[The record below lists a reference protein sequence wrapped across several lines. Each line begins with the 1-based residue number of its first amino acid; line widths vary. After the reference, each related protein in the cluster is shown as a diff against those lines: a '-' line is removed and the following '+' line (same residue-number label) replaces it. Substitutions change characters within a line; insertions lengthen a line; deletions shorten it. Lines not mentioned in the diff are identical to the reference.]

1 MAFENFPYTDFHN
14 LNLDWLLNTMKDI
27 EVDWKRYY
35 TEWDEWKDYVTN
47 YIENLDYEQA
57 INNYMNGLETSGKL
71 SDIIDSY
78 LGADYNVVI
87 IGDSYGQ
94 GYTPDGNV
102 TSWTSLL
109 TSRYFY
115 NQTVYTQSEG
125 GAGFVAIGQSGNTF
139 EKLMTKIASG
149 MTADARKRVKYV
161 IVAGGWNDISKQI
174 SDITGAITSFCKA
187 AKNLFLNASV
197 HIGFIA
203 STGFSNIGTTEK
215 WKDWMNTKTAYMTT
229 FAPYEYM
236 VGADLA
242 LRWNGVLASDYIH
255 PNTVGQGSIADS
267 IYKAVIGANDIA
279 RASDYIYLKG
289 VDCSLSYD
297 RATIEYSGH
306 NAKIRFGDPAN
317 SHLLGLTFPTPK
329 NLSEDTFKIMKHG
342 CYFIHEMSQAT
353 CIAVVRDSIGYHATQ
368 CVVTMNE
375 DNGTTADYE
384 SIKLKLVDINGGF
397 ASYTGVMSIQL
408 YGLEF
413 NFVMF

>member
-14 LNLDWLLNTMKDI
+14 LNIDWLLSTMKDVV
-27 EVDWKRYY
+27 VDWKHYY
-35 TEWDEWKDYVTN
+35 TEWDSWKDEVTN
-47 YIENLDYEQA
+47 YIENLDYKQA
-57 INNYMNGLETSGKL
+57 IDDYMNSLETSGKL
-71 SDIIDSY
+71 SDMIDSY

-109 TSRYFY
+109 TSRYFAD
-115 NQTVYTQSEG
+115 QTVYTQSEG
-125 GAGFVAIGQSGNTF
+125 GAGFAAVGQSGNTF

-149 MTADARKRVKYV
+149 MNVDARKRVKYV
-161 IVAGGWNDISKQI
+161 IVAGGWNDIFKQI
-174 SDITGAITSFCKA
+174 SDITGAITSFCTE
-187 AKNLFLNASV
+187 AKKLFRNASV

-203 STGFSNIGTTEK
+203 STGFSNIATAAK
-215 WKDWMNTKTAYMTT
+215 WKGWMDAKTAYMTT

-242 LRWNGVLASDYIH
+242 LRWNGVLSSDYIH
-255 PNTVGQGSIADS
+255 PNAVGQGSIADS
-267 IYKAVIGANDIA
+267 VYKAVIGANDIA

-289 VDCSLSYD
+289 VDCGLSYD

-306 NAKIRFGDPAN
+306 NAKLRFGDPSN
-317 SHLLGLTFPTPK
+317 SHLLGLTFSTPK
-329 NLSEDTFKIMKHG
+329 NLTEATFQIMRHG
-342 CYFIHEMSQAT
+342 CYFIHEMAQAT
-353 CIAVVRDSIGYHATQ
+353 CIAVVRDSTGYHATQ
-368 CVVTMNE
+368 CIVTMND

-384 SIKLKLVDINGGF
+384 SIKLKLVDIDGGF
-397 ASYTGVMSIQL
+397 ARYTNVISIQL
-408 YGLEF
+408 YGLEL